1 MAGPKNKVAG
11 NAYARQALLPEGFR
25 DQIGAGAEHEAHI
38 VRKLVDHFMS
48 YGYDRVSPPL
58 IEFEDSLLVGPGAE
72 RGEQMFRVM
81 DPDTQRV
88 MGVRSDMTIQLSRL
102 ATTRLADAP
111 RPLRMAYAGNVLRTK
126 GSQIRPT
133 RQFNQAGVELVGEVG
148 LEAELE
154 VIAVAVTALQALGI
168 KDISLDLTVAPII
181 RHLIEAFDL
190 SDDEAETVVEAL
202 DAKDAGTIARIVG
215 PAGDV
220 FKTLLSASGLADTAI
235 VKLTGLALK
244 GEAGEMITHLAELV
258 SAITTRLPDVN
269 LTIDPC
275 ESRGFEY
282 KSGVGFAVFAA
293 RGNSEIGR
301 GGQYCVTHPDG
312 RKEPA
317 TGFSV
322 YLDSL
327 ISVLPEPVPTDKVF
341 IPFGTSVS
349 DVEAARKV
357 HGRTLQGL
365 TEAADPHKEARR
377 LGCSHILI
385 EGKAEAV

>member
-1 MAGPKNKVAG
+1 
-11 NAYARQALLPEGFR
+11 
-25 DQIGAGAEHEAHI
+25 
-38 VRKLVDHFMS
+38 
-48 YGYDRVSPPL
+48 
-58 IEFEDSLLVGPGAE
+58 
-72 RGEQMFRVM
+72 M

-168 KDISLDLTVAPII
+168 RDISLDLTVAPII